1 MYLDGGIQP
10 VRELIVRVL
19 LSQAPAAEERRDYKT
34 TLQEVVQRRSG
45 QVLTY
50 HMLSQS
56 GPDHNKKF
64 LFEVR
69 LNDESVG
76 RGEGRSKKEAEQA
89 AARDAL
95 EKMG

>member
-1 MYLDGGIQP
+1 M
-10 VRELIVRVL
+10 
-19 LSQAPAAEERRDYKT
+19 
-34 TLQEVVQRRSG
+34 
-45 QVLTY
+45 LTY
-50 HMLSQS
+50 HMLAQS

-69 LNDESVG
+69 LNGESVG

-89 AARDAL
+89 AAKDAL